1 MRNAERLRE
10 KMELSLEGKQVAAL
24 ALSALVLLAGAFA
37 VGLLLGKKLSAAV
50 PHEAAGDPAS
60 LDAEARKEK
69 APPAPVAPSH
79 PAPLAHPAPP
89 PAIEQAAV
97 GEPPR
102 PPAVIPAPRPP
113 TVVQP
118 APQRSAPVAPAAP
131 VALAPPP
138 HDLGLFSVQ
147 VGASR
152 DRNEAQR
159 VESKARAAGLKPY
172 VIEADLGAKGTW
184 YRVRVGAFK
193 DRDAAGQFRRDVE
206 RELGSPAVVMP
217 SR

>member
-10 KMELSLEGKQVAAL
+10 KMEVSLEGKQVTAL

-37 VGLLLGKKLSAAV
+37 VGLLLGRKLSAAA

-69 APPAPVAPSH
+69 TAPTPVAVAPSH
-79 PAPLAHPAPP
+79 PAPP
-89 PAIEQAAV
+89 PAVEQAAV

-102 PPAVIPAPRPP
+102 PPAVIPPPRPP

-118 APQRSAPVAPAAP
+118 APQRPAQVAPPAP
-131 VALAPPP
+131 VALAPRPR
-138 HDLGLFSVQ
+138 DLGLFTVQ
-147 VGASR
+147 VGASQ

-159 VESKARAAGLKPY
+159 IESKARAAGLKPY
-172 VIEADLGAKGTW
+172 VIEANLGAKGTW

-193 DRDAAGQFRRDVE
+193 DKDAASQFRQDVE
-206 RELGSPAVVMP
+206 RELRSPAVVMP